1 MAKYVG
7 KIFKVPNS
15 KLKIHGNDIHYVSVK
30 WYNPFTHMFK
40 CRVITSLEDK
50 VSLSSLKGETAK
62 IACISYDPK
71 TKTNLLLNKRKYKQL
86 RNGSIE
92 PIPIN
97 KCENFDVWSGFAK
110 TIYLSKKDLKLNN
123 KRNMKIKK

>member
-7 KIFKVPNS
+7 KIFKVSNP
-15 KLKIHGNDIHYVSVK
+15 KLKIHGNDIHHVSVK

-50 VSLSSLKGETAK
+50 VSQPELKGDTAK
-62 IACISYDPK
+62 VACATYDAK
-71 TKTNLLLNKRKYKQL
+71 TKTHSVLNKRKYKQL

-97 KCENFDVWSGFAK
+97 KCENFDVWSGFSK
-110 TIYLSKKDLKLNN
+110 TVYLSKKDLKLNN
-123 KRNMKIKK
+123 VSKMKIKK